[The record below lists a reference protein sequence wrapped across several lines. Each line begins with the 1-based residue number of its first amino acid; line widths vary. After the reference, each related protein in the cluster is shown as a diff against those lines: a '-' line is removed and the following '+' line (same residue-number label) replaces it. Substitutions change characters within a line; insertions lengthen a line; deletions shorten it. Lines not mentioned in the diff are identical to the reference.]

1 MKIAIINDLHFG
13 VKNDSLIFLDYQKEF
28 YDKVFFPT
36 LNTKQIK
43 NVSILGDSFDKRKVS
58 NHQTIESSK
67 QMLFN
72 PLYDKGID
80 TNILIGNHDSMYA
93 NKLSVNS
100 PRLLLSEF
108 SNINIID
115 SPLVIKNILYVP
127 WICESNYNECMQ
139 MIKKAGCSVEYC
151 FGHFELSGF
160 FNNSH
165 VLKDAMSPTILK
177 RFKHV
182 YSAHYHDKQT
192 IGNVTYTG
200 SPYQLTFADV
210 EKKGFHIFDDE
221 TGELEFIE
229 NPYKMF
235 HTITYSENEATS
247 VPNISGKIV
256 KLIVKDNT
264 DKKKYEKFLE
274 FLNNQNPF
282 ELKINDTLV
291 DHDELEEDIDLDID
305 TTDTVIKKYIDNS
318 EVSLDK
324 NRLNDIFKSLLSEAQ
339 LL

>member
-108 SNINIID
+108 SNINIIEF
-115 SPLVIKNILYVP
+115 PIQVQNILYVP
-127 WICESNYNECMQ
+127 WICEDNYETCME
-139 MIKKAGCSVEYC
+139 MIKKTKAEYC

-160 FNNSH
+160 YNNSH
-165 VLKDAMSPTILK
+165 VFKDGINPSILK

-182 YSAHYHDKQT
+182 YTGHYHSKQT
-192 IGNVTYTG
+192 IGNITYTG
-200 SPYQLTFADV
+200 SQYQLTFADV
-210 EKKGFHIFDDE
+210 EKKGFHIFDDD

-235 HTITYSENEATS
+235 HTITYSENEAIS
-247 VPNISGKIV
+247 VPNICGKIV
-256 KLIVKDNT
+256 KVIVKDNT
-264 DKKKYEKFLE
+264 DKKKYEKFLKSLE
-274 FLNNQNPF
+274 EQNPF
-282 ELKINDTLV
+282 ELKINDILV